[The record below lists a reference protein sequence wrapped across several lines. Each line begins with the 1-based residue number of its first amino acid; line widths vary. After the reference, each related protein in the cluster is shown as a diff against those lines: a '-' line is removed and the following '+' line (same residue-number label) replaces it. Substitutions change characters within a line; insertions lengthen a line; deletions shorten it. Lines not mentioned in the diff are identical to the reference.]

1 MPSGFFVKHVSSY
14 ILDPKDPKDP
24 KDSSYT
30 HQTILLMQLHVF
42 LYMHKE
48 VYQKLAE
55 TAWFVHSV
63 LN

>member
-1 MPSGFFVKHVSSY
+1 MSL
-14 ILDPKDPKDP
+14 LDPKDPKE
-24 KDSSYT
+24 SSYT